1 METILNLAE
10 KIYLFSIH
18 PEKGGIISDAY
29 QQRDYVLAG
38 AVIFSLLETEKIA
51 LEEKK
56 VRIKSTSGLDPL
68 QQVAIQRMSR
78 FSNPVSVSRWVNRL
92 SWSGKNFRSI
102 IKVSLKE
109 KRLIGIEHKQFLFF
123 KWDKVFL
130 IGRIK
135 VIEMIAE
142 VENQINNTK
151 KEPEEL
157 HLQSLLNSSGLL
169 KRMFPDREKRK
180 NIKAKLKQSETGN
193 VVAKAVADAIRTS
206 KAAAVNSSQ
215 F

>member
-1 METILNLAE
+1 METLLNLAE
-10 KIYLFSIH
+10 KLYLFSIH

-56 VRIKSTSGLDPL
+56 VRIKSTTGLDPL

-78 FSNPVSVSRWVNRL
+78 FSNPVNVSRWVNRL

-130 IGRIK
+130 TNRIK
-135 VIEMIAE
+135 VTGMIADIE
-142 VENQINNTK
+142 SKINTAAK
-151 KEPEEL
+151 TPEEI
-157 HLQSLLNSSGLL
+157 HLESLLNTSGLL

-193 VVAKAVADAIRTS
+193 VVAKAVADAIRVS

>member
-1 METILNLAE
+1 METLLNLAE
-10 KIYLFSIH
+10 KLYLFSIH

-56 VRIKSTSGLDPL
+56 VRIKSTTGLDPL

-78 FSNPVSVSRWVNRL
+78 FSNLVSVSRWVNRL

-123 KWDKVFL
+123 
-130 IGRIK
+130 
-135 VIEMIAE
+135 
-142 VENQINNTK
+142 
-151 KEPEEL
+151 
-157 HLQSLLNSSGLL
+157 
-169 KRMFPDREKRK
+169 
-180 NIKAKLKQSETGN
+180 
-193 VVAKAVADAIRTS
+193 
-206 KAAAVNSSQ
+206 
-215 F
+215 

>member
-1 METILNLAE
+1 METLLNLAE
-10 KIYLFSIH
+10 KLYLFSIH

-56 VRIKSTSGLDPL
+56 VRIKSTTGLDPL

-123 KWDKVFL
+123 
-130 IGRIK
+130 
-135 VIEMIAE
+135 
-142 VENQINNTK
+142 
-151 KEPEEL
+151 
-157 HLQSLLNSSGLL
+157 
-169 KRMFPDREKRK
+169 
-180 NIKAKLKQSETGN
+180 
-193 VVAKAVADAIRTS
+193 
-206 KAAAVNSSQ
+206 
-215 F
+215 

>member
-1 METILNLAE
+1 METTLNLAE

-38 AVIFSLLETEKIA
+38 AVIFSLLEDGKIT

-56 VRIKSTSGLDPL
+56 IRIKNNTGLNPL
-68 QQVAIQRMSR
+68 QEVAIQRMSR
-78 FSNPVSVSRWVNRL
+78 FSHPVSVSRWVNRL
-92 SWSGKNFRSI
+92 SWAGRNFRSI
-102 IKVSLKE
+102 IKNSLKD

-123 KWDKVFL
+123 KWEKVFL
-130 IGRIK
+130 TDRIK
-135 VIEMIAE
+135 VTGMIIEI
-142 VENQINNTK
+142 ENQINASVK
-151 KEPEEL
+151 KPEEL
-157 HLQSLLNSSGLL
+157 HLQSLLNASGLL
-169 KRMFPDREKRK
+169 KRMFPDKEKRK
-180 NIKAKLKQSETGN
+180 NIKAKLKQTETDN
-193 VVAKAVADAIRTS
+193 VVAKAVADAIRVS

>member
-1 METILNLAE
+1 METTLNLAE

-18 PEKGGIISDAY
+18 PEKGGIISEAY

-38 AVIFSLLETEKIA
+38 AVIFSLLEDDKIA

-56 VRIKSTSGLDPL
+56 IRIKNNTGLNPL
-68 QQVAIQRMSR
+68 QEVAIQKMSR
-78 FSNPVSVSRWVNRL
+78 FSHPVSVSRWVNRL
-92 SWSGKNFRSI
+92 SWSGRNFRSI
-102 IKVSLKE
+102 IKNSLKE
-109 KRLIGIEHKQFLFF
+109 KRLIGIDHKKFLFF

-135 VIEMIAE
+135 VTEMIAE
-142 VENQINNTK
+142 VENQIDNLK
-151 KEPEEL
+151 KEPEEI
-157 HLQSLLNSSGLL
+157 HFQSLLNSSGLL

-180 NIKAKLKQSETGN
+180 NIKAKLKQTETSN

>member
-1 METILNLAE
+1 METLLNLAE
-10 KIYLFSIH
+10 KLYLFSIH

-56 VRIKSTSGLDPL
+56 VRIKSTTGLDPL

-92 SWSGKNFRSI
+92 SWSGKKFRSI

-130 IGRIK
+130 TNRIK

>member
-1 METILNLAE
+1 METLLNLAE
-10 KIYLFSIH
+10 KLYLFSIH

-56 VRIKSTSGLDPL
+56 VRIKSTTGLDPL

-130 IGRIK
+130 TNRIK
-135 VIEMIAE
+135 VTGMIADIE
-142 VENQINNTK
+142 SKISTAAK
-151 KEPEEL
+151 TPEEI
-157 HLQSLLNSSGLL
+157 HLESLLNTSGLL

-193 VVAKAVADAIRTS
+193 VVAKAVADAIRVS

>member
-1 METILNLAE
+1 METLLNLAE
-10 KIYLFSIH
+10 KLYLFSIH

-38 AVIFSLLETEKIA
+38 AVIFSLLEDDKIT

-56 VRIKSTSGLDPL
+56 IRIKNNTGLNPL
-68 QQVAIQRMSR
+68 QEVAIQRMSR
-78 FSNPVSVSRWVNRL
+78 FSHPVSVSRWVNRL
-92 SWSGKNFRSI
+92 SWSGRNFRLV
-102 IKVSLKE
+102 IKNSLKE
-109 KRLIGIEHKQFLFF
+109 KRLIRLEPRQFLFF
-123 KWDKVFL
+123 KWEKAFLTDRMKVL
-130 IGRIK
+130 S
-135 VIEMIAE
+135 MISE
-142 VENQINNTK
+142 IENQINNTK

-157 HLQSLLNSSGLL
+157 HFQSLLNSSGLL

>member
-1 METILNLAE
+1 METLLNMAE
-10 KIYLFSIH
+10 KLYLFSIH

-56 VRIKSTSGLDPL
+56 VRIKSTTGLDPL

-92 SWSGKNFRSI
+92 SWSGKKFRSI

-130 IGRIK
+130 TNRIK

-157 HLQSLLNSSGLL
+157 HLQSLLNASGLL

>member
-1 METILNLAE
+1 METGLNLAE

-38 AVIFSLLETEKIA
+38 AVIFSLLEDDKIA

-56 VRIKSTSGLDPL
+56 IRMKNNTGLNPL
-68 QQVAIQRMSR
+68 QEVAIQKMSR
-78 FSNPVSVSRWVNRL
+78 FSHPVSVSRWVNRL
-92 SWSGKNFRSI
+92 SWSGRNFRSI
-102 IKVSLKE
+102 IKNSLKD

-130 IGRIK
+130 TGRIK
-135 VIEMIAE
+135 VTQMIAE
-142 VENQINNTK
+142 VENQINNAR
-151 KEPEEL
+151 KEPEEI

-180 NIKAKLKQSETGN
+180 NIKAKLKQSEKDN
-193 VVAKAVADAIRTS
+193 VVAKAVADAIRVS
-206 KAAAVNSSQ
+206 KSAAVNSSQ

>member
-1 METILNLAE
+1 METLLNLAE
-10 KIYLFSIH
+10 KLYLFSIH

-56 VRIKSTSGLDPL
+56 VRIISTMGLDPL
-68 QQVAIQRMSR
+68 QQVAIQKMSR
-78 FSNPVSVSRWVNRL
+78 FSHPVSVSRWVNRL
-92 SWSGKNFRSI
+92 SWSGRNFRPV
-102 IKVSLKE
+102 IKNSLKE
-109 KRLIGIEHKQFLFF
+109 KRLIRLEPRQFLFF
-123 KWDKVFL
+123 KWEKVFL
-130 IGRIK
+130 TDRMK
-135 VIEMIAE
+135 VLSMISE
-142 VENQINNTK
+142 IENQLNATVK
-151 KEPEEL
+151 KPEEL

-169 KRMFPDREKRK
+169 KRMFPDKEKRK
-180 NIKAKLKQSETGN
+180 NIKEKLKQSETGN
-193 VVAKAVADAIRTS
+193 VVAKAVADAIRVS

>member
-56 VRIKSTSGLDPL
+56 VRIKSTMGLDSL
-68 QQVAIQRMSR
+68 QQAAIQKMSR
-78 FSNPVSVSRWVNRL
+78 FSHPVSVSRWVNRL
-92 SWSGKNFRSI
+92 SWSGRNFRSV
-102 IKVSLKE
+102 IKNSLKE
-109 KRLIGIEHKQFLFF
+109 KRLIRLEPRQFLFF
-123 KWDKVFL
+123 KWEKVFL
-130 IGRIK
+130 TDRMK
-135 VIEMIAE
+135 VLSMISE
-142 VENQINNTK
+142 IENQLNATVK
-151 KEPEEL
+151 KPL
-157 HLQSLLNSSGLL
+157 HLQSLLNASGLL
-169 KRMFPDREKRK
+169 KRMFPDKEKRK

-193 VVAKAVADAIRTS
+193 VVAKAVADAIRVS
-206 KAAAVNSSQ
+206 KATAVNNSQ